1 MEGKDGMEPEAF
13 RIKQE
18 EFRKFE
24 RFCLEYD
31 IAIDEEDYLH
41 GWEKNIG
48 QWPLKEQL
56 TSNKPNKE
64 INMIYDF
71 NFLDDKVGE
80 LCTKL
85 DINPTSDWDE
95 KHAMKRLI
103 MAKRARAVLQ
113 EKNST
118 EALDSLDYL
127 ALYLLKHIPELETYG
142 LLDKETWSEKTFKFL
157 LHIMYLNEISSCYR
171 GFVSIGYSDQCLHLI
186 KETLGEY
193 ETPYELIALYNKG
206 QGYFHSNSNFEKAY
220 FEFRKIYPFSEEQKD
235 SPNKKQEDPFNR
247 YFNKDNKNPFKF
259 IVNEKQ
265 SINDKL
271 LFQRIACI
279 PAKMMMGECLLKLQR
294 SEEAKSI
301 IEKNNENGHL
311 SDYQKCWKLILQIRS
326 KIDQDDFDDII
337 KDVENYLKQLE
348 NLTNMFSTN
357 GVPRPNLENQLKS
370 LKVEYNQRKIISIL
384 EEIFKSGMSEVREE
398 NKPRKKTI
406 EDAFILLELQN
417 SDLLDMLMEQINNG
431 NRDELTQTIYLWV
444 KSLSVAS
451 KYIES
456 KYNDLTHEKFSYNKN
471 QLKIELTEICDR
483 EIFHEKTCEVLQ
495 DNEFRPNQ
503 GEIRKDYLD
512 GLHDLQNAFV
522 KISVKIS
529 KEISNTINNKNPNE
543 ESVTNL
549 RNLQSDI
556 ACVLKDLWQKEM
568 KAIDSILS
576 YNEKRN
582 ELSKWLLEQ
591 YNQRK
596 KLLNNELLYPGVAL
610 QVRSF
615 LANKIFSSVKAC
627 KIKGLKCFTYK
638 CWECNGF
645 KKRINDNPECNC
657 KGKDIMHYYDKIT
670 SYNRE
675 ELISLLHDKKN
686 QPIKD
691 GIGLIVFEDGIH
703 IPRHLPNLKAEAIFC
718 IQPKGTK
725 YNTG

>member
-1 MEGKDGMEPEAF
+1 
-13 RIKQE
+13 
-18 EFRKFE
+18 
-24 RFCLEYD
+24 
-31 IAIDEEDYLH
+31 
-41 GWEKNIG
+41 
-48 QWPLKEQL
+48 
-56 TSNKPNKE
+56 
-64 INMIYDF
+64 
-71 NFLDDKVGE
+71 
-80 LCTKL
+80 
-85 DINPTSDWDE
+85 
-95 KHAMKRLI
+95 
-103 MAKRARAVLQ
+103 
-113 EKNST
+113 
-118 EALDSLDYL
+118 
-127 ALYLLKHIPELETYG
+127 
-142 LLDKETWSEKTFKFL
+142 
-157 LHIMYLNEISSCYR
+157 
-171 GFVSIGYSDQCLHLI
+171 
-186 KETLGEY
+186 
-193 ETPYELIALYNKG
+193 
-206 QGYFHSNSNFEKAY
+206 
-220 FEFRKIYPFSEEQKD
+220 
-235 SPNKKQEDPFNR
+235 
-247 YFNKDNKNPFKF
+247 
-259 IVNEKQ
+259 
-265 SINDKL
+265 
-271 LFQRIACI
+271 
-279 PAKMMMGECLLKLQR
+279 
-294 SEEAKSI
+294 
-301 IEKNNENGHL
+301 
-311 SDYQKCWKLILQIRS
+311 
-326 KIDQDDFDDII
+326 
-337 KDVENYLKQLE
+337 
-348 NLTNMFSTN
+348 MFSTN

-657 KGKDIMHYYDKIT
+657 KGKDIMHYYDNKT
-670 SYNRE
+670 Y
-675 ELISLLHDKKN
+675 
-686 QPIKD
+686 
-691 GIGLIVFEDGIH
+691 
-703 IPRHLPNLKAEAIFC
+703 
-718 IQPKGTK
+718 
-725 YNTG
+725 